1 MGGVDSN
8 NWYALFVAA
17 KTPPDVVAALN
28 RAIRNVLATPAVSEK
43 LAASGAVPMA
53 STTQEL
59 ILLLRQDTEKWG
71 KLIRDKKIVAE

>member
-1 MGGVDSN
+1 M
-8 NWYALFVAA
+8 
-17 KTPPDVVAALN
+17 
-28 RAIRNVLATPAVSEK
+28 SEK

-59 ILLLRQDTEKWG
+59 IVLLRQDTEKWG

>member
-1 MGGVDSN
+1 
-8 NWYALFVAA
+8 VA
-17 KTPPDVVAALN
+17 VLN

-43 LAASGAVPMA
+43 LAASGAVPVA

-59 ILLLRQDTEKWG
+59 TLLLRQDTEKWG